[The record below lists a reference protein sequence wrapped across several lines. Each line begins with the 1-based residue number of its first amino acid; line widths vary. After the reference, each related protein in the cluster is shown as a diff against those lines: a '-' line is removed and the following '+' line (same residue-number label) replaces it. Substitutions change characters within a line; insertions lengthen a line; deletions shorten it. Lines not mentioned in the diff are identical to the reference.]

1 MRLLGL
7 VCNLTTLPHI
17 KEICIIEMVS
27 RSGKKILRKQLADLV
42 FEQIK
47 EEKVNYNED
56 GIIMGIDKDDSK
68 NPIHYIQTLK
78 LSLRLT

>member
-27 RSGKKILRKQLADLV
+27 RSGKKILRKQLADIV
-42 FEQIK
+42 FQQIK
-47 EEKVNYNED
+47 EEKVNYNYNED
-56 GIIMGIDKDDSK
+56 GIMMGIDKDDSK
-68 NPIHYIQTLK
+68 NHIHYT
-78 LSLRLT
+78 